1 MQMITI
7 KNLCKKYDEKMV
19 LSDINIEIEK
29 GEIYG
34 LIGRSGVGKSTLL
47 RCINGLEGFDGGEL
61 CVDGTDITKLKDKE
75 MREFRKG
82 IGMIFQQFSL
92 LKRLTVFENIALP
105 MKMWKYPK
113 EQIAARVTELLELVG
128 LEEKADAY
136 PEELSGGQ
144 KQRVAIARALTM
156 EPQILLCDEA
166 TSALD
171 PQTAKSIIQLLVNIN
186 KELGIT
192 IIVVTH
198 QMSVVK
204 SCCERIALMEDGRI
218 AVSGGVEEVFMEQS
232 EPLARLMGQKELAL
246 PKHGT
251 TLKIV
256 LSGRN
261 SEEPVISMIAREL
274 GIDIRILGGEMELF
288 RGKMIGTIVLNVDE
302 KDCGKVLDFLEK
314 KEIKWFRIPDTDGK
328 KADGTESV
336 RKGTEE
342 EREGVLC

>member
-7 KNLCKKYDEKMV
+7 KNLSKKFDDKTV
-19 LSDINIEIEK
+19 LSDIDIEIEK

-47 RCINGLEGFDGGEL
+47 RCINGLEQFDSGKIF
-61 CVDGTDITKLKDKE
+61 VDGIDITSLKDKE

-92 LKRLTVFENIALP
+92 LNRLTVFENIALP

-113 EQIAARVTELLELVG
+113 DQIAAKVNELLELVD
-128 LEEKADAY
+128 LSEKTNAY

-144 KQRVAIARALTM
+144 KQRVAIARALSM

-192 IIVVTH
+192 MIVVTH

-204 SCCERIALMEDGRI
+204 SCCERIALMENGRV
-218 AVSGGVEEVFMEQS
+218 AVSGEVEEVFMEQS
-232 EPLARLMGQKELAL
+232 EPLQRLMGQKELAL
-246 PKHGT
+246 PRQGI
-251 TLKIV
+251 TLKLV
-256 LSGRN
+256 LSSKN
-261 SEEPVISMIAREL
+261 SEEPIISMIAREL
-274 GIDIRILGGEMELF
+274 DIDVKILGGEMELF
-288 RGKMIGTIVLNVDE
+288 RERTVGTIILNVE
-302 KDCGKVLDFLEK
+302 ERDCKRVLEFLDK
-314 KEIKWFRIPDTDGK
+314 KEVKWFKVHDT
-328 KADGTESV
+328 AEN
-336 RKGTEE
+336 KGED
-342 EREGVLC
+342 ERC